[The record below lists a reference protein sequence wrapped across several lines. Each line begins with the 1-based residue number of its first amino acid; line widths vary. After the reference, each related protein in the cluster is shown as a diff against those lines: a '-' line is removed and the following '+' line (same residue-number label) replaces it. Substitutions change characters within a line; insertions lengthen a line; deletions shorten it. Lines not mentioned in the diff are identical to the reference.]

1 MGDFWEEN
9 IFKAVTQIRR
19 YFVCAGAAGADKAG
33 EAAQRSAAEHSGAEE
48 GAEEGAEWRLYKLA
62 RWFLVGFGQCRP

>member
-1 MGDFWEEN
+1 MPGRPER
-9 IFKAVTQIRR
+9 IKQARR
-19 YFVCAGAAGADKAG
+19 HSG
-33 EAAQRSAAEHSGAEE
+33 AQRSTAEHSGAEE